1 MDASKLGGTP
11 EVKKSKITTSLAT
24 FEEAKPKQS
33 TNKIQVVRFF
43 NGVAEHELQSQKV
56 ESTATEEDKEAADKK
71 GKLQRLLAKRQMEQ

>member
-1 MDASKLGGTP
+1 M
-11 EVKKSKITTSLAT
+11 
-24 FEEAKPKQS
+24 
-33 TNKIQVVRFF
+33 VRFF